1 MTNQK
6 YLKYKLK
13 YLNLKK
19 KLLGGNKSKK
29 EPRGCNKPG
38 AFCVDFKDKCKTSTK
53 GTKSNNC
60 ECKPSGNCVPI
71 NKIFSQN
78 LKKLYDTLH
87 KLQVNLINTHNN
99 LEDLDKLQIKDY
111 NISSILAS
119 FKTFQEG
126 IDILHQNLVNTP
138 VEFQKST
145 EEKADEV
152 VEEKVDE
159 VVEEKADKV
168 VEEKADKVVEE
179 NTKPAKGK
187 KKLFNAKKIAKDPII
202 EDDETDKAEPKPV
215 KKKMTDYSD
224 KIEPKIGE
232 KKSAK
237 GKKKLFNAKKIATEE
252 IGDVDEE

>member
-168 VEEKADKVVEE
+168 VEE
-179 NTKPAKGK
+179 NTKP
-187 KKLFNAKKIAKDPII
+187 
-202 EDDETDKAEPKPV
+202 
-215 KKKMTDYSD
+215 
-224 KIEPKIGE
+224 
-232 KKSAK
+232 AK